1 MKTNFSSEQEFIKT
15 IALPAQK
22 ACKRYG
28 YLPSVLIAQ
37 ACLENGYGIP
47 SYWDNSQIQS
57 LLKYN
62 NMIGQK
68 AELLTS
74 SWYDKSVWPGQS
86 FNKNTPEVY
95 SNQKTIIKDS
105 FRIFNDIE
113 QSFCDFILFLL
124 YASNYGY
131 NKQPKYGKEVVNIK
145 DPKKLITEVSK
156 RGYATDPNYAI
167 SVMKIINKHN
177 LTNYDDLSIIIAS
190 NYIPDALKDI
200 YKTTTGDN
208 NMKITEKTIYDVTKV
223 NLSQVPASR
232 GNNPIQWIVIHY
244 LGVANADN
252 ENLYGGGYG
261 GHYYVSRAG
270 KIYKAANPKTAVVW
284 HCGGGLQ
291 GSGGHQ
297 YHRICTNYNSIGIE
311 NGVCYDGT
319 WYFTKET
326 QESLIYLV
334 SQLMDEYNIDIDHVI
349 RHYDVTGKI
358 CPAPYVNNDNYKTSW
373 TWNQFKENLISYRN
387 NNGNY
392 TIPEKTTNTETTSEN
407 VIPLTPPFSVKVLVD
422 DLNIRKGPGT
432 NYSPVGFTGKGIFTI
447 VQVSQNWGKLKSG
460 AGWIYLKNPKYCTFL
475 QKTYTFNNLDYSLVF
490 DPIYYCNKYSDLKQA
505 FGTDDDKLFNHFCI
519 YGMKEGRQAISTFN
533 VTKYKNYYQDLRK
546 AFGSNLPAYYKHYIK
561 FGKKEGRKAI

>member
-1 MKTNFSSEQEFIKT
+1 MKTSFSSEQEFIKT
-15 IALPAQK
+15 IAPAAQK

-47 SYWDNSQIQS
+47 SYWDNQEIKY
-57 LLKYN
+57 LLQYN

-74 SWYDKSVWPGQS
+74 SWYDKSVWPGKS

-95 SNQKTIIKDS
+95 SGQQVTIKDN
-105 FRIFNDIE
+105 FRIFDNIE

-131 NKQPKYGKEVVNIK
+131 NGKPKYGKEVVNIK
-145 DPKKLITEVSK
+145 DPATLIKEVGG
-156 RGYATDPNYAI
+156 RGYATGPTYPS
-167 SVMKIINKHN
+167 SVMKIVNKHN
-177 LTNYDDLSIIIAS
+177 LTQYDDLSTVEAS
-190 NYIPDALKDI
+190 NYIPDALRNQ
-200 YKTTTGDN
+200 YKTTGDN
-208 NMKITEKTIYDVTKV
+208 KMNITEKTIYDVTAQ
-223 NLSQVPASR
+223 NRSQVPASR

-270 KIYKAANPKTAVVW
+270 KIYKAADPRTAVVW
-284 HCGGGLQ
+284 QCGGGLQ

-297 YHRICTNYNSIGIE
+297 YHGICTNYNSIGIE

-319 WYFTKET
+319 WYFTQET
-326 QESLIYLV
+326 QESLVFLV
-334 SQLMDEYNIDIDHVI
+334 SKLMDEYGIDINHVI

-373 TWNQFKENLISYRN
+373 TWDQFKTNLASYR
-387 NNGNY
+387 GGGGY
-392 TIPEKTTNTETTSEN
+392 TPSQDTDFENSQSAHTAYPTT
-407 VIPLTPPFSVKVLVD
+407 PFSVKVIID
-422 DLNIRKGPGT
+422 DLNMRQGPST
-432 NYSPVGFTGKGIFTI
+432 NYSSNGYTGKGTFTI
-447 VQVSQNWGKLKSG
+447 VEMSGDWGKLKSG
-460 AGWIYLKNPKYCTFL
+460 AGWIYLKNPEYCTIPKVYVYNGL
-475 QKTYTFNNLDYSLVF
+475 EYSLVF
-490 DPIYYCNKYSDLKQA
+490 NPTYYSNKYADLKKA
-505 FGTDDDKLFNHFCI
+505 FGTNADQLFNHFCT

-533 VTKYKNYYQDLRK
+533 VKKYKSYYNDLQK
-546 AFGSNLPAYYKHYIK
+546 AFGSDLPLYYKHYIEY
-561 FGKKEGRKAI
+561 GKKEKRKAT